1 LITTRAEIIIKNCL
15 RKTTGLILFRYL
27 LKGENM
33 NRTGISHATCLISLY
48 IGILIPCQVHASSF
62 KVLVIMSYDDH
73 YAWSR
78 EIKEGVDSVLAETC
92 IVKYLWL
99 DTKRDLEGGEERA
112 KEAAEFY
119 HKFQPDGV
127 IAADDNAQ
135 SMFVVPYLKDKV
147 TTPVMFCGVNG
158 ELEDYGYPASNVSG
172 ILERLHIRNSIA
184 FAQLL
189 LPSMKKVIFM
199 TRESPSGRAVFK
211 QYEREHNTYP
221 VESLAFILPKTL
233 NSALS
238 ALKEFKESSDALFI
252 ETMEGIKDETGR
264 LFSDEE
270 VIPILARAF
279 GKPLISNNL
288 NHVESGT
295 LCAVVKTG
303 QEQGATASE
312 MLLKAMQGT
321 PVSQIPV
328 THNRNGKR
336 VINLR
341 VMKKMGIK
349 PGSEA
354 LKGVQLVGTRQ

>member
-1 LITTRAEIIIKNCL
+1 
-15 RKTTGLILFRYL
+15 
-27 LKGENM
+27 M
-33 NRTGISHATCLISLY
+33 NRTGIYHAI
-48 IGILIPCQVHASSF
+48 ILICLCIGMLMPCQVHASAF
-62 KVLVIMSYDDH
+62 KVLVVMSYDDH

-78 EIKEGVDSVLAETC
+78 EIKEGVDSVLAQTC
-92 IVKYLWL
+92 IIKYFWL
-99 DTKRDLEGGEERA
+99 DTKRNFEGGEKRA

-119 HKFQPDGV
+119 HKFEPDGV

-158 ELEDYGYPASNVSG
+158 ELDDYGYPATNVSG

-184 FAQLL
+184 FAQILV
-189 LPSMKKVIFM
+189 PSIKKVIFM
-199 TRESPSGRAVFK
+199 TKESPSGRAVFK
-211 QYEREHNTYP
+211 QYEIEHGSYP
-221 VESLAFILPKTL
+221 VEPVAFILPGTL
-233 NSALS
+233 NNALS
-238 ALKEFKESSDALFI
+238 ALKELKNSSDALFI
-252 ETMEGIKDETGR
+252 ETMEGIQDDTGR

-270 VIPILARAF
+270 VIPIVARAF

-295 LCAVVKTG
+295 LCAVIKTG

-328 THNRNGKR
+328 TRNRHGKR
-336 VINLR
+336 IINLR
-341 VMKKMGIK
+341 VMKEMRIK

-354 LKGVQLVGTRQ
+354 LKGVQLVGTANK